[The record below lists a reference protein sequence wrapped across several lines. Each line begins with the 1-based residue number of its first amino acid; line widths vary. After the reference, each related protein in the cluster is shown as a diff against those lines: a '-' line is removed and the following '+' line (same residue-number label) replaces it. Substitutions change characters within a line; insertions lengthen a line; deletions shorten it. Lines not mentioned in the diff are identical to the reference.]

1 MSVQSESQPVLT
13 HRTGLE
19 AKYGQYAVI
28 SVSAPA
34 AEYAQVLALGQTIAD
49 EHGISPA
56 MIQVTPLG
64 PETTPAIVSGSH
76 GRPDQGMKVGVVLAQ
91 EELQAKSVS
100 SIRYLV
106 TVTKSTGKR

>member
-1 MSVQSESQPVLT
+1 MSVQSESQPALT

-19 AKYGQYAVI
+19 AQYGQYAVV
-28 SVSAPA
+28 SVLALA

-56 MIQVTPLG
+56 MIQVTPL
-64 PETTPAIVSGSH
+64 TAATPALEKVST
-76 GRPDQGMKVGVVLAQ
+76 
-91 EELQAKSVS
+91 
-100 SIRYLV
+100 IRYLV

>member
-1 MSVQSESQPVLT
+1 MSVQTESQAQSTSQPALT
-13 HRTGLE
+13 DRSGLE
-19 AKYGQYAVI
+19 AQYGKYAVV

-64 PETTPAIVSGSH
+64 PETS
-76 GRPDQGMKVGVVLAQ
+76 
-91 EELQAKSVS
+91 
-100 SIRYLV
+100 RYLI

>member
-1 MSVQSESQPVLT
+1 MSVQSESQPALT

-19 AKYGQYAVI
+19 AKYGQYVVI

-56 MIQVTPLG
+56 MVQVTPLG

-76 GRPDQGMKVGVVLAQ
+76 GRPDQGMKVGVVSAQ
-91 EELQAKSVS
+91 QELQSNSVS

>member
-34 AEYAQVLALGQTIAD
+34 AEYAQVQDGPPRHPRARQTAARRLTSRRLPVRPTRPSQQLGQTGQSIGLSPKALT
-49 EHGISPA
+49 ISY
-56 MIQVTPLG
+56 LRG
-64 PETTPAIVSGSH
+64 AI
-76 GRPDQGMKVGVVLAQ
+76 
-91 EELQAKSVS
+91 
-100 SIRYLV
+100 
-106 TVTKSTGKR
+106 

>member
-64 PETTPAIVSGSH
+64 PETS
-76 GRPDQGMKVGVVLAQ
+76 
-91 EELQAKSVS
+91 
-100 SIRYLV
+100 RYLI